1 MNSGRKRDHIPDKV
15 KNIMIVVLAISAVL
29 LGSRTGMY
37 SQLFRSSPFITSA
50 ARHVTE
56 LLSGGRQTSGTSVKA
71 YSQAAK
77 PFAVASRAPGDGM
90 YAAIWDAD
98 ELELQYDSFSAALG
112 EALGSAGDAEEITEQ
127 TYRLSLEND
136 SCVYFDFYYP
146 QQLSL
151 LAGWLGTSM
160 SNSHSASAV
169 ILAEDQELSSVLC
182 YKDDTTGKFYRCTTQ
197 LSWSSVSSKLTDHG
211 STPVSFSYMLGYGTA
226 GTDPYAI
233 IPDPAPVKSS
243 YTAKNPFRV
252 SLSAAS
258 VLPAFSMNGY
268 VASAYQESDGTTV
281 YVESDYTLRI
291 SADGRVT
298 FRSAGAGNGS
308 ASTADCLER
317 AYRLASACAGLCS
330 SGLDVSLIS
339 SQRQNGECIFRF
351 AYLLNGLPLEL
362 DGDPCAAEIRV
373 NSSGVTWASILFR
386 SYEDTG
392 ESSTLLPAAL
402 QAAIVQASGGGSMH
416 LAYQDNGQSASPQW
430 TTN

>member
-1 MNSGRKRDHIPDKV
+1 MNSDRKRDFIPDRV
-15 KNIMIVVLAISAVL
+15 KNVIIIVLAVSAVF

-37 SQLFRSSPFITSA
+37 SQLFRASPFISSA
-50 ARHVTE
+50 ARYVSE
-56 LLSGGRQTSGTSVKA
+56 LLNGGHQASGTSVKA

-77 PFAVASRAPGDGM
+77 PFAVASRAPGEGM

-127 TYRLSLEND
+127 TYRSSLEND

-160 SNSHSASAV
+160 ASGHSASAV
-169 ILAEDQELSSVLC
+169 LLAEDQELASVLC
-182 YKDDTTGKFYRCTTQ
+182 YKDDATGKFYRCATQ
-197 LSWSSVSSKLTDHG
+197 LSWSSVSTKLTGHG
-211 STPVSFSYMLGYGTA
+211 STPVSFSYMLGYGA
-226 GTDPYAI
+226 SGMDPYAI
-233 IPDPAPVKSS
+233 IPDAAPVKTG

-252 SLSAAS
+252 SLSPAS

-298 FRSAGAGNGS
+298 FRSAVNGDGT
-308 ASTADCLER
+308 ASTADSLER
-317 AYRLASACAGLCS
+317 AYKLASACAGLCS

-362 DGDPCAAEIRV
+362 NGDPCAAEIRV
-373 NSSGVTWASILFR
+373 SSSGVTWASILFR

-392 ESSTLLPAAL
+392 ESMTLLPAAL
-402 QAAIVQASGGGSMH
+402 QAAVVQASGGGGLR
-416 LAYQDNGQSASPQW
+416 LAYQDNGQTASPQW